1 MCMRHSYKL
10 VKYQVDDSVAKIT
23 LNSPAK
29 LNAFEV
35 TLINDL
41 IFAMQEAE
49 EDPNVKVIV
58 LTGAGKAFCAGGD
71 VSYMLS
77 LNLESAYDYVKIGK
91 KLVDAM
97 TGTSK
102 PIIAAVNGFAM
113 GAGLSLALLSDIVI
127 ASDKAVFGAA
137 FINIGLMPDCGL
149 LYYLP
154 RVVGIRAAKEL
165 TLTGRNFDAQE
176 ALRLGVVNQVVDADQ
191 LEETVEKL
199 SKKMATG
206 PAAAMALTKS
216 MMNSGLDMNIDGF
229 MKNEALAQAMLI
241 VSADAKEGADAF
253 LTKRKANFSS
263 AAKSILTT
271 ILSCMK

>member
-1 MCMRHSYKL
+1 MCMSHTYKL
-10 VKYQVDDSVAKIT
+10 VKYHVEDSVAKIT

-35 TLINDL
+35 TLMKDL
-41 IFAMQEAE
+41 ICAMHEAA
-49 EDPNVKVIV
+49 EDPDVKVIV

-71 VSYMLS
+71 VGYMQS
-77 LNLESAYDYVKIGK
+77 LNLDSAYDYIKIGK
-91 KLVDAM
+91 RLVDSM
-97 TGTSK
+97 TLTSK
-102 PIIAAVNGFAM
+102 PIIAAVNGFAV

-154 RVVGIRAAKEL
+154 RVVGLRAAKEL

-176 ALRLGVVNQVVDADQ
+176 ALRLGVVNQVVEADK
-191 LEETVEKL
+191 LEETVETL

-206 PAAAMALTKS
+206 PAAAMAFTKS
-216 MMNSGLDMNIDGF
+216 VMNNGLDMNIDGL
-229 MKNEALAQAMLI
+229 MNSEALAQAMLI
-241 VSADAKEGADAF
+241 VSADAQEGAAAF
-253 LTKRKANFSS
+253 LAKRKANF
-263 AAKSILTT
+263 K
-271 ILSCMK
+271 

>member
-1 MCMRHSYKL
+1 MCMRPAYKL
-10 VKYQVDDSVAKIT
+10 VKYHVEDSVAKIT

-29 LNAFEV
+29 MNAFEV

-41 IFAMQEAE
+41 IGAMHEAD
-49 EDPNVKVIV
+49 EDPSVKVIV

-71 VSYMLS
+71 VSYMQS

-91 KLVDAM
+91 KLVDSM
-97 TGTSK
+97 TLTSK
-102 PIIAAVNGFAM
+102 PIISAVNGFAV

-127 ASDKAVFGAA
+127 ASDAAVFGAA

-176 ALRLGVVNQVVDADQ
+176 ALRLGIVNQVVEADK
-191 LEETVEKL
+191 LEATVEKL
-199 SKKMATG
+199 SKKMAAG

-216 MMNSGLDMNIDGF
+216 VMNSGLDMNIDGF
-229 MKNEALAQAMLI
+229 MNSEALAQAMLI
-241 VSADAKEGADAF
+241 VSADAQEGAAAF
-253 LTKRKANFSS
+253 LAKRKANFSS
-263 AAKSILTT
+263 AAKSMLTS
-271 ILSCMK
+271 ILSCLR

>member
-1 MCMRHSYKL
+1 MCMSQIYTL
-10 VKYQVDDSVAKIT
+10 VKYNVEDSVAKIT

-41 IFAMQEAE
+41 INAMQEAD

-71 VSYMLS
+71 VSYMQS
-77 LNLESAYDYVKIGK
+77 MNLDSAYDYVKIGK
-91 KLVDAM
+91 RLVDSM
-97 TGTSK
+97 TLTSK
-102 PIIAAVNGFAM
+102 PIIAAVNGFAV

-154 RVVGIRAAKEL
+154 RVVGLRAAKEL

-176 ALRLGVVNQVVDADQ
+176 ALRLGVVNQVVEADK

-199 SKKMATG
+199 SKKMAAG

-216 MMNSGLDMNIDGF
+216 VMNSGLDMNIDTL
-229 MKNEALAQAMLI
+229 MNSEALAQAMLI
-241 VSADAKEGADAF
+241 VSADAQEGADAF
-253 LTKRKANFSS
+253 LTKRKPSF
-263 AAKSILTT
+263 K
-271 ILSCMK
+271 